1 MRDLVET
8 VMRRATESD
17 AAPELLSYFQDLN
30 DHVLRAAEWSES
42 LREMVASVFETN
54 ISLADARLNIVVRQ
68 LTAWAAIVAVPTAIT
83 GYFGQNLRFP
93 GFGTRIGFAISLLLI
108 IGLCT
113 GLWAVFKRKGWL

>member
-1 MRDLVET
+1 
-8 VMRRATESD
+8 
-17 AAPELLSYFQDLN
+17 
-30 DHVLRAAEWSES
+30 
-42 LREMVASVFETN
+42 MVASVFETN
-54 ISLADARLNIVVRQ
+54 IALADARLNIVVRK

-108 IGLCT
+108 ISLCT